1 MGKVVTVKTVRTSS
15 NVSNHHTPYNRSLA
29 DDRVFVSRHTALQ
42 QYCREIGLIS
52 QEVPCF
58 KKVQIKDIKDK
69 DVIGALPLEL
79 ASYTRSY
86 TEIPLKC
93 RVIKGEELSI
103 EDIRMGAL
111 SPRKYKVERL
121 D

>member
-1 MGKVVTVKTVRTSS
+1 MGKVITVRTSPKS
-15 NVSNHHTPYNRSLA
+15 NNNRPPCRRSLA
-29 DDRVFVSRHTALQ
+29 DNRVFVSRHTALQ

-52 QEVPCF
+52 REVQCF
-58 KKVQIKDIKDK
+58 VKVQIKDIKDK
-69 DVIGALPLEL
+69 DVVGALPLEL

-111 SPRKYKVERL
+111 SPRKYRVESL